1 MGVSFAHDP
10 SYVGF
15 NRATRFDAYLA
26 DCEVEGEIPSDLHG
40 TFYRMQCDFLYPPK
54 EGDWGFNGDGHLS
67 MFRFAAGHCEYRGRY
82 ILTDRMMAERA
93 VRQRLWGVYRN
104 HYTDDPSLAGVNR
117 SAANTHMY
125 LWQGKLLTLKE
136 DARPVVVDPHTLDF
150 VQSDYDF
157 EGQYTAVSMSAHPKF
172 DPLTGEMICYGYQA
186 RGDLTDDVA
195 VYTFNAAGEKTHEVW
210 FKAPYVGI
218 MHDITLTQRH
228 IVVPLVPM
236 VTSEARLLSG
246 QRMWEWDPSYPTMVA
261 VVPRDGESKDVR
273 WFEGPAR
280 STLHFLNAVTEND
293 RVVMDLP
300 TSNGTG
306 DPSQFRRWTMDL
318 NSRDDRFEEEVLFEN
333 ANGLLTRMDDRHLS
347 LPYRYAWITDTDRA
361 RPWNAEATGRPGGN
375 SNVVDRLDIRN
386 KRTATWWVGDT
397 HTLQEPTFAPR
408 ADDAPEGDGYFLVVA
423 SNLAEMRSELKIVDA
438 RTMEERA
445 TVILPFRLKSGTHGN
460 WVPASQL
467 PFSYA

>member
-15 NRATRFDAYLA
+15 NRATRFDAYIA
-26 DCEVEGEIPSDLHG
+26 DCEVSGEIPSDLHG
-40 TFYRMQCDFLYPPK
+40 AFYRMQCDFLYPPK

-67 MFRFAAGHCEYRGRY
+67 MFRFADGHAEYRGRY

-125 LWQGKLLTLKE
+125 LYRGKLLTLKE

-150 VQSDYDF
+150 VSSDYDF
-157 EGQYTAVSMSAHPKF
+157 EGQYEAVSMSAHPKY
-172 DPLTGEMICYGYQA
+172 DPVTGDFVCYGYQA
-186 RGDLTDDVA
+186 RGDLTDDVS
-195 VYTFNAAGEKTHEVW
+195 VCTFNAAGEKTHEVW

-218 MHDITLTQRH
+218 MHDCCITQSHFVL
-228 IVVPLVPM
+228 PLVPM

-246 QRMWEWDPSYPTMVA
+246 QRMWEWDASYPTMIA
-261 VVPRDGESKDVR
+261 VVPRDGESSDVR

-280 STLHFLNAVTEND
+280 STLHFLNAVTQND
-293 RVVMDLP
+293 KVVMDLP
-300 TSNGTG
+300 TSNGAG

-318 NSRDDRFEEEVLFEN
+318 NSRDDRFEEEVVFAN
-333 ANGLLTRMDDRHLS
+333 SNGLLSRMDDRYLS
-347 LPYRYAWITDTDRA
+347 LPYRYAWSTNTDRE
-361 RPWNAEATGRPGGN
+361 RPWNAEATGRPNGN
-375 SNVVDRLDIRN
+375 SNVVDRLDIRTG
-386 KRTATWWVGDT
+386 RVASWFVGDT
-397 HTLQEPTFAPR
+397 QTLQEPCFVPR
-408 ADDAPEGDGYFLVVA
+408 ANSTAEGDGYFLVVA

-460 WVPASQL
+460 WVSASEL